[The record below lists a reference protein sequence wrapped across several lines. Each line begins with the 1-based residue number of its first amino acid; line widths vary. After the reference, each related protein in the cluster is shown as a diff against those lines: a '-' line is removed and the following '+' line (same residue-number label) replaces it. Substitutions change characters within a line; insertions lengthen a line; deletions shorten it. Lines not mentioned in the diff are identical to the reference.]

1 MTLTPSNRLSV
12 SSLVFVVYYC
22 LICLHQCILTAA
34 KILLLLLIIV
44 FFLILIYVPIIC
56 IHIIHFVVII
66 CPWLIKL
73 CACSYMTWL
82 WHDMA
87 MNFLYIGDKSKDLKE
102 NKTRIFIENYIIT
115 MVDCSF
121 GRECSSDLFESS
133 SHLFSA
139 FL

>member
-44 FFLILIYVPIIC
+44 FFLILIYVPVIC
-56 IHIIHFVVII
+56 IHIHFVVII